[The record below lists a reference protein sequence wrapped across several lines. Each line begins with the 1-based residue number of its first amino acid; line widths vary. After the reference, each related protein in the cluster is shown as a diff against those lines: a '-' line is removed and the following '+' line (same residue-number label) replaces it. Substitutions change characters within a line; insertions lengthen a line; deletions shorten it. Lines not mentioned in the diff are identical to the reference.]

1 VAAGLNLDAV
11 RKALENLP
19 EKLNETYD
27 KLLNRV
33 ESQSPGDVHLAKQ
46 ILGWIVHARRP
57 LSVKEL
63 QHAISIKPGQAE
75 LNEDSLTD
83 EKFLILV
90 CAGSVTIDQKSSIIR
105 FVHYT
110 THKYFED
117 KGDTGLPNAHTNVAM
132 GCLRYLRMDV
142 FDEHCDNE
150 VSFDERLEKYKFFS
164 YAAQYWADHAR
175 GRAEEESVEM
185 RDLVCETFKS
195 SGKVESVAQF
205 ETPSWVGFTPTGRS
219 LIHIVAANGLA
230 RICKS
235 LVGEIKIEVQDNNG
249 MTPLSLAV
257 KGGHVGV
264 VQVLLEAKANV
275 EAKDE
280 HGRTPLIWAMMQ
292 ENTEAVKE
300 LLKAKP
306 NVEAKDKD
314 GWTPLMWAV
323 EKQRLEAVRLLLNV
337 KANTE
342 VKYKDGRTLLIRAV
356 MEENAEMVQLL
367 LKAKANVEAKY
378 MHGLTPLMW
387 AVEKGRL
394 EAVRLLLDVK
404 ANTEVKYKDGRTL
417 LIRAVMEENTE
428 LVRLLLAA
436 KANVEAKYKY
446 GWTSLMWAVKRG
458 YVKEVQLL
466 LNAEADIEVRDNDGW
481 TPLLCAAMQK
491 NAQVVELLLNAKR
504 KANVEAKDRFGWTPL
519 MWAQEKGNT
528 EMVRLL
534 NANGN
539 FDVPKDNKCLGEFG
553 LLFTAYASYLYLR
566 YVSPVW

>member
-1 VAAGLNLDAV
+1 MAAGLNLDAV
-11 RKALENLP
+11 RTALENLP
-19 EKLNETYD
+19 EELNETYD

-46 ILGWIVHARRP
+46 ILAWIVHARRP

-63 QHAISIKPGQAE
+63 QHAISIKPGQPE
-75 LNEDSLTD
+75 LDEDSLTD

-110 THKYFED
+110 THEYFEN
-117 KGDTGLPNAHTNVAM
+117 KGKTRLPNAHTNVAM

-164 YAAQYWADHAR
+164 YAAQYWGDHAR
-175 GRAEEESVEM
+175 GSAEEESVEM

-205 ETPSWVGFTPTGRS
+205 ETPSWVGFTRTGRS

-235 LVGEIKIEVQDNNG
+235 LVGEINIEVQDNNG
-249 MTPLSLAV
+249 MTPLSWAV

-264 VQVLLEAKANV
+264 VQVLLKAKANV

-280 HGRTPLIWAMMQ
+280 HGRTPLIWAMMP
-292 ENTEAVKE
+292 ENKEAVEE

-306 NVEAKDKD
+306 KVEAKDKD

-323 EKQRLEAVRLLLNV
+323 EKQRLEAV
-337 KANTE
+337 
-342 VKYKDGRTLLIRAV
+342 G
-356 MEENAEMVQLL
+356 
-367 LKAKANVEAKY
+367 
-378 MHGLTPLMW
+378 
-387 AVEKGRL
+387 
-394 EAVRLLLDVK
+394 LLLDVK

-446 GWTSLMWAVKRG
+446 GWTPLMWAVKRG